1 MTVTPNRKAATKTNH
16 NAKIPHRR
24 DAETQRKS
32 NLFSASLHL
41 CGGLCLLLQATPG
54 FALGIEAQQM
64 ARFSWQD
71 SVRALLAEKDFLGA
85 AAVLKKERPRL
96 KDNHEID
103 NLLGA
108 TLERAGRISEAT
120 AWYLKALELRPRS
133 TTARLNL
140 ALNCIR
146 LGQFGRASNEFIRV
160 LKDAP
165 LEPVREPVYQQGPD
179 EIIVGN
185 FVEKVPARERD
196 WYELGL
202 LFLRHGRLQAARKI
216 FERATGNHTDS
227 ARLYYGLGWAL
238 QEGGQF
244 EAAREALTHALA
256 LQPSFPEA
264 ALRLGYSYHV
274 HGDRPAAVRI
284 YEGILRTH
292 PESYEA
298 RFFLAQSLAEGAGG
312 ELERA
317 IEQLRRALAINPRSF
332 DSQILLGKIFL
343 KMGRLSD
350 AVREFEQAVRL
361 NPNHETAHY
370 LLAQSYT
377 RLGENALATRQF
389 QALQILKEQERNR
402 ARQMMHADL
411 FGGSESGSAPLAER
425 VQRFIDK
432 YRAALL
438 AGNYLQIWRWLTA
451 ASRAFYDNDATEYV
465 RVATLVFGNPAV
477 RERLRQSR
485 LTGGRQ
491 VAGRILC
498 EFDNSGGEKMPA
510 LVVVEEGGQW
520 KIDYALD
527 WTTAGLGYLGAR

>member
-1 MTVTPNRKAATKTNH
+1 MRTTCFYGC
-16 NAKIPHRR
+16 
-24 DAETQRKS
+24 
-32 NLFSASLHL
+32 LWF
-41 CGGLCLLLQATPG
+41 LLLAGVG
-54 FALGIEAQQM
+54 FAPEFAPEKEAQQEP
-64 ARFSWQD
+64 RSFWQD

-96 KDNHEID
+96 KDNYEID

-140 ALNCIR
+140 ALNYIR
-146 LGQFGRASNEFIRV
+146 LGQFDRASNEFIRV

-165 LEPVREPVYQQGPD
+165 LAPVREAVYQQGPD

-216 FERATGNHTDS
+216 FERAAGGHADS
-227 ARLYYGLGWAL
+227 SRLYYGLGWAL

-244 EAAREALTHALA
+244 EAAREAFARALA

-274 HGDRPAAVRI
+274 QGDRPAAVRV

-298 RFFLAQSLAEGAGG
+298 HFFLAQSLAESAGG

-317 IEQLRRALAINPRSF
+317 AEHLQKALAINPRSF

-350 AVREFEQAVRL
+350 AVREFEQAIRL
-361 NPNHETAHY
+361 NPNHESAHY
-370 LLAQSYT
+370 HLAQSYA
-377 RLGENALATRQF
+377 RLGESALATRQV
-389 QALQILKEQERNR
+389 QALQILKEQERKR
-402 ARQMMHADL
+402 ARQMIYADL
-411 FGGSESGSAPLAER
+411 LSGAEGESAPVAER
-425 VQRFIDK
+425 VQRFIDN
-432 YRAALL
+432 YRTALL
-438 AGNYLQIWRWLTA
+438 AGNYSQIWRWLTA
-451 ASRAFYDNDATEYV
+451 ASRAFYDNEPTEYT

-485 LTGGRQ
+485 LKGGRQ

-510 LVVVEEGGQW
+510 LVLIEEGGQL
-520 KIDYALD
+520 KIDYAFD